1 VTPSQPGL
9 RTLLR
14 RPGYRR
20 LWLARTGSQVGDVA
34 QFTTLALL
42 LISVTGSGLGVS
54 GAVVA
59 EIVPV
64 LALAPLA
71 GTLVDRLPR
80 VQVMVVADLL
90 RVLLAGVLVFVHD
103 SAPVTYAVAFG
114 LSCGQVFF
122 SPAAQSLLPSLVDE
136 GELVAANSGIWTAAV
151 TAQILIAP
159 VAALLAVHVGF
170 GVAFAVNAT
179 SFAISAVVLRG
190 LHEPQRAAPVRVSS
204 PFAHTREGLAA
215 LAALPL
221 LKALAVGQFLAA
233 LSAGATSAL
242 LVVLAQ
248 DRLGGSSGF
257 GVLVAAIGVGAA
269 IGPLLLLRRISD
281 PRRPV
286 FVFGPYAVRGVV
298 DLVLAVATSIPLAVG
313 ALVLYGLSTST
324 GTVTFAS
331 LVGSRVPEDLRGRAF
346 AGFDLLWQAGRLLS
360 LLGGGLLADTPWRPS
375 RLRPRRAL
383 ADHRSRR
390 GLRRS
395 PHYHRGHRRPARGDH
410 HRGHLTGVG
419 VEAGPARQLSG
430 GPGRGAGA
438 DSVGAGGGQV
448 SGRSVT
454 VLSPGGRWLSWT
466 GRRRRVP
473 PSRAL
478 VARTGDPG
486 VWGESTAPVSGVA
499 VVGPFFPARIR
510 QLTR

>member
-1 VTPSQPGL
+1 VPPSQPGL

-103 SAPVTYAVAFG
+103 SAPVAYAVAFG

-122 SPAAQSLLPSLVDE
+122 SPAAQSLLPSLVDDDD
-136 GELVAANSGIWTAAV
+136 LVAANSGLWTAAV
-151 TAQILIAP
+151 TAQILVAP

-179 SFAISAVVLRG
+179 SFAISALVLRG
-190 LHEPQRAAPVRVSS
+190 LREPERTAPVHVAS
-204 PFAHTREGLAA
+204 PFAHAREGLAA

-221 LKALAVGQFLAA
+221 LKALAAGQFLAA

-248 DRLGGSSGF
+248 DRLGGGGGF
-257 GVLVAAIGVGAA
+257 GVLVAAIGIGAA
-269 IGPLLLLRRISD
+269 TGPLLLLRRIRD

-298 DLVLAVATSIPLAVG
+298 DLVLAVATNIPLAAA

-324 GTVTFAS
+324 GTVPFAS
-331 LVGSRVPEDLRGRAF
+331 LIQSRVPEDLRGRAF

-360 LLGGGLLADTPWRPS
+360 LLGGGLLADT
-375 RLRPRRAL
+375 LGIRAVYVL
-383 ADHRSRR
+383 G
-390 GLRRS
+390 GLLLIT
-395 PHYHRGHRRPARGDH
+395 AAA
-410 HRGHLTGVG
+410 VG
-419 VEAGPARQLSG
+419 SG
-430 GPGRGAGA
+430 A
-438 DSVGAGGGQV
+438 
-448 SGRSVT
+448 
-454 VLSPGGRWLSWT
+454 
-466 GRRRRVP
+466 
-473 PSRAL
+473 
-478 VARTGDPG
+478 ARTTTAGIDDP
-486 VWGESTAPVSGVA
+486 
-499 VVGPFFPARIR
+499 PAG
-510 QLTR
+510 TTTEAT